1 MKKKIETERKVLSRR
16 RPPSTTASGSS
27 RQRENAL
34 SLDEYNMQDMIL
46 KNRSKALKEDEA
58 EINYDRDKL
67 HRERSLHIRWVLSD
81 KIRFPIFFQWN
92 ETNY

>member
-1 MKKKIETERKVLSRR
+1 MKKKIEMERKVLSRR

-67 HRERSLHIRWVLSD
+67 HRERSLHIR
-81 KIRFPIFFQWN
+81 
-92 ETNY
+92 

>member
-1 MKKKIETERKVLSRR
+1 MVKKNIEMERKLLSRR
-16 RPPSTTASGSS
+16 RPPSTTSSGSS

-58 EINYDRDKL
+58 EIN
-67 HRERSLHIRWVLSD
+67 
-81 KIRFPIFFQWN
+81 
-92 ETNY
+92 